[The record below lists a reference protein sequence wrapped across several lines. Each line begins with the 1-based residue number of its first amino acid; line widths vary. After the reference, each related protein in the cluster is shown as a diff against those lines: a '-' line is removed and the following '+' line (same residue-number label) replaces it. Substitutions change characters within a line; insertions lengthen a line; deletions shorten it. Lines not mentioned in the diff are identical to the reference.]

1 MAVKAA
7 DPQAAELSEAFAA
20 AMGTPPK
27 PAGPAAPPEVD
38 HDAPHGRGPDGQPL
52 APYGHNKDGSIR
64 RSHAG
69 RKRKDDPDA
78 ARTAP
83 APEAPKDAPAG
94 AAGPGRGHDYT
105 GALTETADAAW
116 LVMSVTGKYGPQ
128 MPLIGRLIPAR
139 RLGAQAALFKSHSD
153 GLVGAVQY
161 AAQHN
166 DAAARWAAKLEKGE
180 VSWALMFGF
189 MVMPFVVQSAALWKL
204 ADDEQLGGPDAG
216 GPTLDELAGRNG
228 EDLDAFM
235 SLMKGQLAA
244 AAVDAELAAR
254 LIAANGAG
262 PAPVPEGADND

>member
-1 MAVKAA
+1 MAVKEA
-7 DPQAAELSEAFAA
+7 DPQAAELTDAFAS

-27 PAGPAAPPEVD
+27 PAAPAAPPEVD

-52 APYGHNKDGSIR
+52 APYGTNKDGSIR

-83 APEAPKDAPAG
+83 APAARETPAG

-128 MPLIGRLIPAR
+128 MPLIGKLIPAR

-204 ADDEQLGGPDAG
+204 EDGEQLGGPDAG
-216 GPTLDELAGRNG
+216 GPTLVELADRNG
-228 EDLDAFM
+228 EDLDQFM
-235 SLMKGQLAA
+235 SLMKLQLAA
-244 AAVDAELAAR
+244 ASVMAEQTAEAM
-254 LIAANGAG
+254 ANGAG
-262 PAPVPEGADND
+262 PVPQGADSG

>member
-7 DPQAAELSEAFAA
+7 DPQAAELTDAFAA
-20 AMGTPPK
+20 AMGSAPK
-27 PAGPAAPPEVD
+27 PAEPAAPPEVD
-38 HDAPHGRGPDGQPL
+38 HDAPHGRDPDGQPL

-83 APEAPKDAPAG
+83 AAVKDTPAEQPKGD
-94 AAGPGRGHDYT
+94 HDYT
-105 GALTETADAAW
+105 GALSETADAAW
-116 LVMSVTGKYGPQ
+116 LVMSVTGRYGPE
-128 MPLIGRLIPAR
+128 MPLIGKLIPAR
-139 RLGAQAALFKSHSD
+139 RLGAQAALFKAHSD

-166 DAAARWAAKLEKGE
+166 EAAARWAAKLEKGE

-204 ADDEQLGGPDAG
+204 ADGERLGGPDAE
-216 GPTLDELAGRNG
+216 GPTLDELADRNG
-228 EDLDAFM
+228 EDLELFM

-254 LIAANGAG
+254 LAMANGAG
-262 PAPVPEGADND
+262 PVPQGADNG

>member
-7 DPQAAELSEAFAA
+7 DPQAAELDAAFAEA
-20 AMGTPPK
+20 LGKPPR
-27 PAGPAAPPEVD
+27 PAEPAAPPEVD
-38 HDAPHGRGPDGQPL
+38 HDAPHGRDPDGQPL

-69 RKRKDDPDA
+69 RKPKNDPDA
-78 ARTAP
+78 PRTAP
-83 APEAPKDAPAG
+83 AAPRETPAEP
-94 AAGPGRGHDYT
+94 AGPGRAHDYT

-116 LVMSVTGKYGPQ
+116 LVMSVTGRYGPE
-128 MPLIGRLIPAR
+128 MPLIGKLIPAR
-139 RLGAQAALFKSHSD
+139 RLGAQAALFKAHSD

-204 ADDEQLGGPDAG
+204 EDGERLGGAE
-216 GPTLDELAGRNG
+216 GPTAAELAERNG
-228 EDLDAFM
+228 EDLEQFM

-254 LIAANGAG
+254 LVAANGAG
-262 PAPVPEGADND
+262 PIPQGADIG

>member
-7 DPQAAELSEAFAA
+7 DPQAAELTDAFAA
-20 AMGTPPK
+20 AMGSPPK
-27 PAGPAAPPEVD
+27 PAEPAAPPEVD

-52 APYGHNKDGSIR
+52 APFGTNKDGSIR

-69 RKRKDDPDA
+69 RKRKNDPDA

-83 APEAPKDAPAG
+83 AAPSATPAET
-94 AAGPGRGHDYT
+94 AVPGRGHDYT

-116 LVMSVTGKYGPQ
+116 LVMSVTGKYGPE
-128 MPLIGRLIPAR
+128 MPLIGKLIPAQ
-139 RLGAQAALFKSHSD
+139 RLGAQAALFKAHSD
-153 GLVGAVQY
+153 GLIGAVQY

-166 DAAARWAAKLEKGE
+166 DAAARWAARLEKGE

-189 MVMPFVVQSAALWKL
+189 MVMPFVVQSAALWKM
-204 ADDEQLGGPDAG
+204 ADGDKLGGAE
-216 GPTLDELAGRNG
+216 GPTLAELADRNG
-228 EDLDAFM
+228 EDLDQFM

-262 PAPVPEGADND
+262 SVPQGADNG

>member
-1 MAVKAA
+1 MAVKSA
-7 DPQAAELSEAFAA
+7 DPQAAELDAAFAS
-20 AMGTPPK
+20 AMGSPPK

-38 HDAPHGRGPDGQPL
+38 HDAPHGRGPDGEPL
-52 APYGHNKDGSIR
+52 APYGTNKDGSIR

-78 ARTAP
+78 PRTAP
-83 APEAPKDAPAG
+83 AAPKDTPAEPKTDRG
-94 AAGPGRGHDYT
+94 AHDYT

-116 LVMSVTGKYGPQ
+116 MIMSVTGRYGPE
-128 MPLIGRLIPAR
+128 MPLIGKLIPAR
-139 RLGAQAALFKSHSD
+139 RLGAQAALFKMHSD

-204 ADDEQLGGPDAG
+204 DDGERLGGE
-216 GPTLDELAGRNG
+216 GPTVAELAERND
-228 EDLDAFM
+228 EDLEQFM

-244 AAVDAELAAR
+244 AAMTAEQAEQLAAM
-254 LIAANGAG
+254 AKENGHI
-262 PAPVPEGADND
+262 PQGADIG

>member
-7 DPQAAELSEAFAA
+7 DPHAAELTDAFAA
-20 AMGTPPK
+20 AMGSAPK
-27 PAGPAAPPEVD
+27 PAEPAAPPEVD
-38 HDAPHGRGPDGQPL
+38 HDAPHGRGPDGAPL
-52 APYGHNKDGSIR
+52 APYGTNKDGSIR

-83 APEAPKDAPAG
+83 AAVKDTPAPAG
-94 AAGPGRGHDYT
+94 AGAGRGHDYT

-116 LVMSVTGKYGPQ
+116 LVMSVTGKYGPE
-128 MPLIGRLIPAR
+128 MPLIGKLIPAR
-139 RLGAQAALFKSHSD
+139 RLGAQAALFKVHSD

-189 MVMPFVVQSAALWKL
+189 MVMPFVVQSAALWQLK
-204 ADDEQLGGPDAG
+204 DDEQLGGTE
-216 GPTLDELAGRNG
+216 GPTLAELAERNG

-235 SLMKGQLAA
+235 RLMKGQLAA
-244 AAVDAELAAR
+244 AVVDAELAAG
-254 LIAANGAG
+254 LAAANGAG
-262 PAPVPEGADND
+262 PIPQGADIG